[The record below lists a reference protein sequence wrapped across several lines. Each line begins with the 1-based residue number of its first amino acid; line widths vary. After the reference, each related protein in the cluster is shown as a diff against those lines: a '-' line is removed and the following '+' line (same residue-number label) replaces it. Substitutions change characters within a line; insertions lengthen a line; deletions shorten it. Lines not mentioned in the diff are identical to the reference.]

1 MVFLSQPVRDASVG
15 RKALMCAPT
24 YFDIKYAINPQMKAA
39 LARGEKVNKPR
50 AFSQW
55 MRLASLLLM
64 SGVENRYIF
73 SRRDTPDMV
82 FTANAGFVNNGR
94 VAISRFAHD
103 ERRKEEKRFARFFK
117 KELGIVP
124 QKWQS
129 LSSRPG
135 FFEGGGDVLRH
146 GDAIFCGYGKRSTRS
161 GIGNALTALGYAG
174 KIVYLELVNDDFYH
188 LDTCFCSL
196 GKHILWYPPAFSHEA
211 QKELPQFLPAGGF
224 TIAVSKEDAEG
235 LACNGI
241 FLENG
246 GQKILITSPLSPRLR
261 GTLEDLG
268 ITVYENDIS
277 EFLKSGGGNQC
288 LVLFLN

>member
-1 MVFLSQPVRDASVG
+1 MVFLSQPVRDALGG
-15 RKALMCAPT
+15 RKALMCPPAF
-24 YFDIKYAINPQMKAA
+24 FDIRYAINPQMKAV
-39 LARGEKVNKPR
+39 LECGEKVNKPL
-50 AFSQW
+50 AFAQW
-55 MRLASLLLM
+55 MRLAFLLQTF
-64 SGVENRYIF
+64 GVRLHFII
-73 SRRDTPDMV
+73 SCRDTPDMV
-82 FTANAGFVNNGR
+82 FTANAGFVHNGR
-94 VAISRFAHD
+94 ITISRFAHD

-117 KELGIVP
+117 KDIGIVP
-124 QKWQS
+124 QKWQAP
-129 LSSRPG
+129 SSQHG
-135 FFEGGGDVLRH
+135 FFEGGGDVIRH
-146 GDAIFCGYGKRSTRS
+146 GGTLFCGYGKRSTRS
-161 GIGNALTALGYAG
+161 GIEKALAALGYAG

-196 GKHILWYPPAFSHEA
+196 GKHVLWYPPAFSVEA
-211 QKELPQFLPAGGF
+211 QKELLNFLPAGGF
-224 TIAVSKEDAEG
+224 TVAVSKEDAGG

-246 GQKILITSPLSPRLR
+246 GQKVLITSPLSPRLR